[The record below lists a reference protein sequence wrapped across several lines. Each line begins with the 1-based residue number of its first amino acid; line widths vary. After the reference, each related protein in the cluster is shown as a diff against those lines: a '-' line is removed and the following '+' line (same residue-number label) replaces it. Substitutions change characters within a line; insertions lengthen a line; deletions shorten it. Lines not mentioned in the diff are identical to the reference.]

1 MPPLLGLLLSKGL
14 AIGASIHSGIYFV
27 SAHLNAVQRAVVLV
41 LAVVCALGN
50 GAFDALVCVTVHSQ
64 FLLLFE
70 FEISMALKV
79 QIIHPKF
86 SFFAT
91 QN

>member
-1 MPPLLGLLLSKGL
+1 MGT
-14 AIGASIHSGIYFV
+14 Y
-27 SAHLNAVQRAVVLV
+27 LNAVQGTIVLI
-41 LAVVCALGN
+41 LAVVRALGN
-50 GAFDALVCVTVHSQ
+50 GTFDALVCVTVHSQ

-70 FEISMALKV
+70 FEISMALRC